1 MSENFKKR
9 LTTSL
14 FLVLLIFL
22 ILKSNQILIL
32 ILLILGVLSLI
43 EFFQIIRKIIKN
55 SFKELMINIIFCI
68 YIFIFCLLFYFFSN
82 LVQLKFLLFTIL
94 FGCIGSDIG
103 GYFFGKIIKGP
114 KLTKISPKKTI
125 SGAFG
130 SVIFTC
136 LIISSLFFFF
146 TQLFTYKIL
155 ILGIIISIACQI
167 GDLFFS
173 VLKRKAKIKD
183 TGNILPGHGGILDR
197 IDGILIGVPLGI
209 IFLLFTI

>member
-9 LTTSL
+9 LATSL

-22 ILKSNQILIL
+22 ILKSNEILIL

-43 EFFQIIRKIIKN
+43 EFFQIIKKIIKKR
-55 SFKELMINIIFCI
+55 FKKLIINIIFSI
-68 YIFIFCLLFYFFSN
+68 YIFIFCLLFFFFSN

-103 GYFFGKIIKGP
+103 GYIFGKIIKGP

-130 SVIFTC
+130 SIIFTC
-136 LIISSLFFFF
+136 LIISSIFFFF

-173 VLKRKAKIKD
+173 VL
-183 TGNILPGHGGILDR
+183 
-197 IDGILIGVPLGI
+197 
-209 IFLLFTI
+209 